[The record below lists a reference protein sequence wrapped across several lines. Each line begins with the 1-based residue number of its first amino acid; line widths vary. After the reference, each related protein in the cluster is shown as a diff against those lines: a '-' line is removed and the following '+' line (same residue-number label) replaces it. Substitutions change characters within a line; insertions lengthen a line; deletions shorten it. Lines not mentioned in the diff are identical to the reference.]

1 MFITNCKIKTKTVKM
16 KVQNMQLQRQNQPLH
31 IQLNT
36 YLAMVAV
43 NEQLLYRVMNSNFS
57 K

>member
-1 MFITNCKIKTKTVKM
+1 
-16 KVQNMQLQRQNQPLH
+16 MQLQRQTQPLH

-36 YLAMVAV
+36 YLAMVDV
-43 NEQLLYRVMNSNFS
+43 NEQLLYCVMNSNFS